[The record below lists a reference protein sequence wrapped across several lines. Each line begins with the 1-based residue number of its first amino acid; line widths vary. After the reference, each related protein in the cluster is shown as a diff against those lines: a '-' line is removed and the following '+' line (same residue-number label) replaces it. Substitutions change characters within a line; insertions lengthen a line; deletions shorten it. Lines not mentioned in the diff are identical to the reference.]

1 MCGSKSALF
10 LFRRIGG
17 RSRDAIRQGLY
28 SHHILQG
35 RVRACCERFG
45 QTVGMRLSR
54 FGSRRSSQVGIGPE
68 KPLGEGI
75 RELAGRVMTG
85 HKASECLEIL
95 PMEFL
100 QILHIEAFAV
110 LAEMG
115 AAT

>member
-1 MCGSKSALF
+1 MNSETARKTRIRMCGSKSALF

-75 RELAGRVMTG
+75 RELAARVMLDYYTL
-85 HKASECLEIL
+85 KCLEMF

-100 QILHIEAFAV
+100 
-110 LAEMG
+110 
-115 AAT
+115 